1 MGDWITDI
9 DLVRQ
14 SDAVA
19 IHKPEGFL
27 YTSQYAVGL
36 LASSIFIG
44 VEGHRRNLSPS
55 TVASFVLLGSLGSLG
70 YALSLFFVTILYT
83 PISEHND
90 DTPLHDALF
99 TPSPI
104 VYDVAIGASAI
115 ALNLFP
121 ELVADYGDTRV
132 TRLVYLAMPLFFAF
146 APQIV
151 PISLGRQ
158 HTSKAAAHRSYAK
171 IFYVLSIA
179 SFLLHW
185 RLFASNIYVN
195 TPDERHHIWD
205 VVTNSIGKKQAST
218 PNRLLSGISITGQK
232 LKHISKH
239 PAISV
244 TSLDVLFTTISL
256 LTWTFTRN
264 LDVDAILENSVLSFL
279 APKHEKH
286 VAFKDELARVKE
298 DISEPVAIV
307 ATTPKKRGRPSKKT
321 ASVNGTSAAPTTST
335 GSIRRSTRGKTR
347 SVDLDSDAESVLTRR
362 KTRSANYESDVDS
375 TYQPS
380 ENTKR
385 AIAETE
391 ADGATTIGDVAHAG
405 ESTALALFLTFAGGL
420 GQLAAGALGAEVTG
434 PRE

>member
-1 MGDWITDI
+1 MAPVDTDAATRSNSLPIAAFGGQILLVTGLTAHVLLTTRRAAKSLPPSTRTRSQDPARRRHAITFSILAFLSLASVTTFAFLWRAISYLQWADHANHETPGSIWSGWYGTGEEGRWHLGDWITDI

-44 VEGHRRNLSPS
+44 VEGKKTTMNLTAHLACAVAYNMQCTGHRRNLSPS

-146 APQIV
+146 APQV
-151 PISLGRQ
+151 CSD
-158 HTSKAAAHRSYAK
+158 
-171 IFYVLSIA
+171 SIA
-179 SFLLHW
+179 
-185 RLFASNIYVN
+185 R
-195 TPDERHHIWD
+195 
-205 VVTNSIGKKQAST
+205 
-218 PNRLLSGISITGQK
+218 
-232 LKHISKH
+232 
-239 PAISV
+239 
-244 TSLDVLFTTISL
+244 
-256 LTWTFTRN
+256 
-264 LDVDAILENSVLSFL
+264 
-279 APKHEKH
+279 
-286 VAFKDELARVKE
+286 
-298 DISEPVAIV
+298 
-307 ATTPKKRGRPSKKT
+307 
-321 ASVNGTSAAPTTST
+321 
-335 GSIRRSTRGKTR
+335 
-347 SVDLDSDAESVLTRR
+347 
-362 KTRSANYESDVDS
+362 
-375 TYQPS
+375 
-380 ENTKR
+380 
-385 AIAETE
+385 
-391 ADGATTIGDVAHAG
+391 
-405 ESTALALFLTFAGGL
+405 
-420 GQLAAGALGAEVTG
+420 
-434 PRE
+434 

>member
-1 MGDWITDI
+1 M
-9 DLVRQ
+9 
-14 SDAVA
+14 
-19 IHKPEGFL
+19 
-27 YTSQYAVGL
+27 
-36 LASSIFIG
+36 
-44 VEGHRRNLSPS
+44 
-55 TVASFVLLGSLGSLG
+55 
-70 YALSLFFVTILYT
+70 
-83 PISEHND
+83 
-90 DTPLHDALF
+90 
-99 TPSPI
+99 
-104 VYDVAIGASAI
+104 
-115 ALNLFP
+115 
-121 ELVADYGDTRV
+121 
-132 TRLVYLAMPLFFAF
+132 
-146 APQIV
+146 
-151 PISLGRQ
+151 
-158 HTSKAAAHRSYAK
+158 
-171 IFYVLSIA
+171 
-179 SFLLHW
+179 LHW